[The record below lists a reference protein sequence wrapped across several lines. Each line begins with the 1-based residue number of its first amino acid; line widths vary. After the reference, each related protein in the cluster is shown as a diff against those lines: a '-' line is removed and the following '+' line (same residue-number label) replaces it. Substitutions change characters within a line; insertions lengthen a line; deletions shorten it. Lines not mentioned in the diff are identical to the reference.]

1 MRNKSVVSLAVA
13 GALAVGVAGVAVGD
27 PWSGSDRPAP
37 VAVADDAPVAPPPG
51 PANAGAAHQTS
62 STALRTHLERGG
74 PEYLEGSDW
83 ASARSFAIPGTNLRG
98 WTFDQRSGKR
108 CLAIPDPL
116 AEGYGISCDTP
127 KEIAAGESTV
137 VMLPPVG
144 SGAPNIVAAL
154 TAGNAAASIEA
165 PQGDAKYWER
175 IGDVYAGVA
184 PAGSRLVVAGRS
196 QAIAPAPGEV
206 VEAAPAP

>member
-1 MRNKSVVSLAVA
+1 MRSKSIVSLAVA

-27 PWSGSDRPAP
+27 PWSGSEAPVPVAENAP
-37 VAVADDAPVAPPPG
+37 VALPPG
-51 PANAGAAHQTS
+51 PGNAGAAHQTS
-62 STALRTHLERGG
+62 RTALRTHLERGG
-74 PEYLEGSDW
+74 PEYLEGADW

-98 WTFDQRSGKR
+98 WTFDQRSGKQ

-137 VMLPPVG
+137 VMLPPAG

-154 TAGNAAASIEA
+154 TVGNAAASIEA
-165 PQGDAKYWER
+165 PQGDAKHWQR

-196 QAIAPAPGEV
+196 QAIDPPPGEV